1 MKGNKYKII
10 VLAGMIGLFKIYK
23 YKYEVIALGGLI
35 ATLLMDADDPLIAI
49 SCIVMIFGML
59 GMLAETISPTV
70 KVNVITSEEFKRVYK

>member
-1 MKGNKYKII
+1 MKASKYKVI
-10 VLAGMIGLFKIYK
+10 VLAGLIGLFKIYK

-35 ATLLMDADDPLIAI
+35 ATAMMDASDPLLTI

-70 KVNVITSEEFKRVYK
+70 RVNVITNKDLNNED